1 MRGGAEPICTI
12 IGNDVSRDKERATC
26 SGSIPLSQ
34 TTLLLIL
41 AFNPTITS
49 LYFSTASITFS
60 LSIHSILDN
69 SSIRFKPMREI
80 FKKANKFVFACS
92 LLFTKSA
99 MRSAP
104 QLPASTIVVTPCLTP
119 ISSTSSP
126 YGSNSGKA

>member
-1 MRGGAEPICTI
+1 MR
-12 IGNDVSRDKERATC
+12 
-26 SGSIPLSQ
+26 GSIPLSQ

-80 FKKANKFVFACS
+80 FKRQINSFC
-92 LLFTKSA
+92 LLSTFTKSA
-99 MRSAP
+99 MRSLRDYP
-104 QLPASTIVVTPCLTP
+104 HQQLSLPLLNANFIHLIAIRIELWKSVNVQINPTTRYVSTR
-119 ISSTSSP
+119 
-126 YGSNSGKA
+126 